1 MDSAVGRNLVKRW
14 RAGGESAVAPAP
26 GPAPISKE
34 QRGALIFE
42 RLCPGSAVFNLRFAV
57 RHAGQLDE
65 ERLDSALS
73 VLLRRYPALRGTF
86 VDGDDGPVRLIQ
98 DFTTLRTQWIDLRH
112 LPPERRRT
120 AALEHA
126 ARVAAEPFDLARGP
140 LVRVHGY
147 RLADDEHMLVFLA
160 HHLVCDG
167 GSMRVLLSELEAA
180 YSGFEFQGVAADPA
194 PAPADPSSLEYW
206 LTRLADLPELDLLTD
221 HARPAQPTFEAGS
234 VPLTM
239 SAELVAAAEQL
250 ARSEDTTLFTVLL
263 TAFQLLLAVHSEQ
276 TDFAVGAPEAGRSQ
290 PGLHGAVG
298 LMSDALVLR
307 ADLSGRPS
315 FRDLVRRA
323 RATCLAALAHR
334 GVPFEELVAALAP
347 GRHLHGALVRA
358 TIAFQGDW
366 GQPTLAGSPLEQV
379 AVARPGIRSDVEVHL
394 WRNRGGLWGTW
405 DYSAETFEP
414 TTAARMAERLP
425 VLLARAL
432 AEPDR
437 PVDGLD
443 LLTDQDRALLA
454 SWGRGPEP
462 EDPDVSLVDLFAAQ
476 VARTPDAI
484 AIEDARR
491 ELTYRQLDQSSNQL
505 AHYLCGRDV
514 QAGDIVGIRL
524 GRSVDMVV
532 AMLGILKA
540 GAAYV
545 PLDPAW
551 PADRTDYML
560 RDSSARVVVTDAE
573 LDALDG
579 QPASG
584 EGIGRVP
591 PDRLAYVLYTSGST
605 GRPKGVLL
613 THGNAASMVLW
624 VKRNVPPEHLSKALA
639 STSIC
644 FDVSVFEIF
653 GTLCA
658 GGTVVVVDNALALLA
673 NPPDVTMVFTVPAA
687 ASALAA
693 AGALP
698 RSTRVVY
705 LGGEA
710 VAATLVEALYANGH
724 VEEVV
729 NFYGPTEDTTF
740 ATYAKVFPGEQPPPI
755 GAVASHEHVYVL
767 DAALRPVPVG
777 AIGELYLAGRGL
789 TRGYLN
795 QPALTASRY
804 VAHPYTAT
812 PGERMY
818 RTGDLV
824 RYRADGA
831 LLYLGRRDFQVKV
844 RGHRIELGEIEDVLQ
859 RHPQVSEAVAA
870 LHDGWLVG
878 YLTARQ
884 PDGIDLDDLRAYLRR
899 MLPIV
904 MIPSRLVVL
913 DALPKTPSGKV
924 DRAVLPAPV
933 APIAADGDPPRGAH
947 EELVADVWREVLDL
961 DTVGRDDD
969 FFDLGGDSL
978 KVGEV
983 LSRLRERAG
992 GEIPLML
999 VFENSRLAD
1008 LAAALPTVGS
1018 SPGGNVVPARSP
1030 DAKPVLSFEQ
1040 QRIWLECQLKAT
1052 VAYNMHGSQWLR
1064 GPLDVPALERSIRA
1078 VIDRHESLRT
1088 TFPVAGGLPVQRVAE
1103 PDPCWRITVEDLS
1116 GSRSGGAAAAE
1127 RLADAQA
1134 AVPFD
1139 LTAGPLFRCLLVRL
1153 SETEH
1158 LLSMTVHHIISD
1170 GQSVRLILREL
1181 SALYQVGGD
1190 IGRTALPPL
1199 PVQYQDYAVW
1209 QRNTLTGEH
1218 LATAVDYWRERLAGA
1233 PPALALP
1240 TARRRSPS
1248 ADMAGGKV
1256 RTALGADAA
1265 AAVHKLCRV
1274 HGVTPFMAMLA
1285 ALATVLRRWSG
1296 QDDLVIGVPVNT
1308 RAAANTEALV
1318 GLFVNTVP
1326 LRIELTGDPAFSE
1339 VLDRVRRVAVDG
1351 YVNHAETP
1359 FEILVG
1365 ELRPARDPSRTPLFQ
1380 VVLNMIEDVEDE
1392 WRLRD
1397 IVVEKPRHPAQP
1409 SMFDLA
1415 LDVRH
1420 IGDDYRL
1427 ELLYHG
1433 ERFEASVMR
1442 ALLDQF
1448 AAMLAAAADD
1458 PSRGI
1463 LEYELQ
1469 SPGCELPSAGGDDTG
1484 APPAPP
1490 APDLDLARQARQRP
1504 DQIAVV
1510 DSGGT
1515 WSFRQFA
1522 TAIAAVADLA
1532 GRAAPGAVTVVR
1544 RQSAGF
1550 AVAVLGCAQ
1559 AGVPYMVIE
1568 PDDGRPGSVVFDPKP
1583 AAGAD
1588 GAVVDVGELLRRAA
1602 QSTDQTAGAAGVSG
1616 LTGDDRVAVLTGDAG
1631 LTMCALS
1638 TALAVGAVLAVAG
1651 EATGDDPDA
1660 LATWLRDTAA
1670 TSVYLTGP
1678 LLRRL
1683 AGHPAGIVL
1692 PLLQD
1697 AFLDNRGDL
1706 TAHDVEQMRRLAPGC
1721 RVTAIYRP
1729 TAEGA
1734 PLAVYEVP
1742 PTWSPSTAPLRV
1754 PIGREF
1760 ADRPVSLLNPAGR
1773 PAAVGEAGELCVGS
1787 VRTTDI
1793 VRRRPDG
1800 LLEFAGLTG
1809 GSTGSVLSADLLE
1822 TVAVLRDLPDVH
1834 DAVVTEYLEAAGQ
1847 AELAAYVA
1855 CRDSVVDLSRLRQH
1869 LVTHLPEYLI
1879 PRRVVT
1885 MERLPLTAAGD
1896 YDLAELPD
1904 PAMQ

>member
-1 MDSAVGRNLVKRW
+1 MDPAVGRSLVKRW
-14 RAGGESAVAPAP
+14 RAGDESAVAPAP

-34 QRGALIFE
+34 QRGALVFE

-57 RHAGQLDE
+57 RHAGHLDE
-65 ERLDSALS
+65 DRLDSALS

-86 VDGDDGPVRLIQ
+86 VDGDDGPVRIIR
-98 DFTTLRTQWIDLRH
+98 DFTTLTTQWIDLRH
-112 LPPERRRT
+112 LPPQRRRT

-140 LVRVHGY
+140 LVRVHGC
-147 RLADDEHMLVFLA
+147 RLADDERMLVFLA

-167 GSMRVLLSELEAA
+167 GSMRVLLGELEAA
-180 YSGFEFQGVAADPA
+180 YGGLEFQGVAADPA
-194 PAPADPSSLEYW
+194 PAPPDPSALEHW

-221 HARPAQPTFEAGS
+221 HPRPAQPTFEAGS

-239 SAELVAAAEQL
+239 PAELVEAAEQL
-250 ARSEDTTLFTVLL
+250 ARSEDTTLFTVIL
-263 TAFQLLLAVHSEQ
+263 TAFQLLLGVHSEQ
-276 TDFAVGAPEAGRSQ
+276 TDFAVGSPEAGRSL

-307 ADLSGRPS
+307 ADLSGQPS
-315 FRDLVRRA
+315 FRDLVHRA

-394 WRNRGGLWGTW
+394 WRDRGGLWGTW

-414 TTAARMAERLP
+414 TTATRMAERLP

-437 PVDGLD
+437 PVNRLD

-454 SWGRGPEP
+454 TWGRGPEP
-462 EDPDVSLVDLFAAQ
+462 DDPDVSLVDLFAAQ

-484 AIEDARR
+484 AIEDAHR
-491 ELTYRQLDQSSNQL
+491 ELTYRQLDERSNQL

-514 QAGDIVGIRL
+514 RAGDIVGIRL
-524 GRSVDMVV
+524 GRSVDLVV

-540 GAAYV
+540 GAAYL

-573 LDALDG
+573 LAALDG

-584 EGIGRVP
+584 DGIGQVP

-613 THGNAASMVLW
+613 THGNAAAMVLW
-624 VKRNVPPEHLSKALA
+624 VRRNVPPEHLSKVLA
-639 STSIC
+639 STSAC

-658 GGTVVVVDNALALLA
+658 GGTLVVVDNALALLA

-698 RSTRVVY
+698 PSTRVVY

-710 VAATLVEALYANGH
+710 VAGSLVEALYANGH

-740 ATYAKVFPGEQPPPI
+740 ATYAKVLPGEQPPPI

-767 DAALRPVPVG
+767 DGALRPVPVG

-804 VAHPYTAT
+804 VADPYTAT

-884 PDGIDLDDLRAYLRR
+884 PGGIDLDGLRAHLRR
-899 MLPIV
+899 TLPIV
-904 MIPSRLVVL
+904 MIPSILVVL

-924 DRAVLPAPV
+924 DRAALPAPV
-933 APIAADGDPPRGAH
+933 APIAADGDPPRGAD

-992 GEIPLML
+992 GDIPLML

-1008 LAAALPTVGS
+1008 LAAALPAAGS
-1018 SPGGNVVPARSP
+1018 SPSGNVVPPRSP

-1040 QRIWLECQLKAT
+1040 QRIWLECQLKAN
-1052 VAYNMHGSQWLR
+1052 VAYNVHGSQWLR

-1078 VIDRHESLRT
+1078 VIGRHESLRT

-1116 GSRSGGAAAAE
+1116 GSRSGGAAAE

-1134 AVPFD
+1134 ALPFD
-1139 LTAGPLFRCLLVRL
+1139 LTAGPLFRCLLIRL

-1158 LLSMTVHHIISD
+1158 LLSMTVHHIVSD
-1170 GQSVRLILREL
+1170 GPSVRLILREL

-1190 IGRTALPPL
+1190 VGQAALPPL
-1199 PVQYQDYAVW
+1199 PVQYLDYAVW
-1209 QRNTLTGEH
+1209 QRNTMTGDR
-1218 LATAVDYWRERLAGA
+1218 LATAVEYWRERLAGA

-1240 TARRRSPS
+1240 TERRRLPS
-1248 ADMAGGKV
+1248 VDIVGGKV
-1256 RTALGADAA
+1256 GAALDADEA

-1285 ALATVLRRWSG
+1285 AMATVLRRWSG

-1308 RAAANTEALV
+1308 RVAAGTDTLV

-1326 LRIELTGDPAFSE
+1326 LRVELTGDPAFSE
-1339 VLDRVRRVAVDG
+1339 VLDRVRQAAVDG
-1351 YVNHAETP
+1351 YVNHGQTP

-1365 ELRPARDPSRTPLFQ
+1365 ELRAVRDPSRTPLFQ
-1380 VVLNMIEDVEDE
+1380 VVLNMIDDVEDE
-1392 WRLRD
+1392 WRLPG
-1397 IVVEKPRHPAQP
+1397 ITVETPRHPTQP

-1420 IGDDYRL
+1420 HANDYRL
-1427 ELLYHG
+1427 ELLYHA
-1433 ERFEASVMR
+1433 ERYAAPVMR
-1442 ALLDQF
+1442 ALLDQL
-1448 AAMLAAAADD
+1448 AAVLAAAADD

-1469 SPGCELPSAGGDDTG
+1469 SPGCELPGAGEDGAG

-1490 APDLDLARQARQRP
+1490 APQVELSRQARQRP
-1504 DQIAVV
+1504 NEIAVV
-1510 DSGGT
+1510 DSDGP
-1515 WSFRQFA
+1515 WSLRQFTA
-1522 TAIAAVADLA
+1522 AIAAVADLA
-1532 GRAAPGAVTVVR
+1532 GHAAPGTVTLVR
-1544 RQSAGF
+1544 RPSAGF

-1559 AGVPYMVIE
+1559 AGVPYTVIE
-1568 PDDGRPGSVVFDPKP
+1568 PDDVRPGSVVFDPKP
-1583 AAGAD
+1583 AAGAG

-1602 QSTDQTAGAAGVSG
+1602 EGTDPTAGAADVSG
-1616 LTGDDRVAVLTGDAG
+1616 LTGADRLAVVTGDAG

-1638 TALAVGAVLAVAG
+1638 TALATGAVLAVAG
-1651 EATGDDPDA
+1651 ETTEDDPDA
-1660 LATWLRDTAA
+1660 LATWLRETAA

-1683 AGHPAGIVL
+1683 AGHPAGMVL

-1742 PTWSPSTAPLRV
+1742 PAWSPSTAPLRV

-1760 ADRPVSLLNPAGR
+1760 AGRPVSLLNPAGQ
-1773 PAAVGEAGELCVGS
+1773 PAAVGEAGELCVGNI
-1787 VRTTDI
+1787 RTGDLA
-1793 VRRRPDG
+1793 RRRPDG
-1800 LLEFAGLTG
+1800 LLEFAGLRG
-1809 GSTGSVLSADLLE
+1809 GSGTVPSADLLE
-1822 TVAVLRDLPDVH
+1822 AVAVLRDLPDVH
-1834 DAVVTEYLEAAGQ
+1834 DAVVTEYREADGR

-1855 CRDSVVDLSRLRQH
+1855 GRDSAVDLSRLRQQ

-1879 PRRVVT
+1879 PRHVVT
-1885 MERLPLTAAGD
+1885 LERLPLTPAGD

-1904 PAMQ
+1904 PAVQ